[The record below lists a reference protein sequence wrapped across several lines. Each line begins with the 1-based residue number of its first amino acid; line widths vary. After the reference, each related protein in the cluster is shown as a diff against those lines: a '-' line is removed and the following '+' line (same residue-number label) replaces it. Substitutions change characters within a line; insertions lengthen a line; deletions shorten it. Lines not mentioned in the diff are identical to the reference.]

1 MDSGEGRLRK
11 PSQGPHASSALG
23 RVLRP
28 RPGLRSFGE
37 NSDPSGTGSKGPCT
51 TPGPSPH
58 SEIGPWAES
67 TPPAPTT
74 PSLHGT
80 STQLGVERCS
90 TLLPGAPSP
99 SPWKTTPPPP
109 PINPRVSPSLEE
121 GKRGRRGRRSCRGL
135 GKGYGHSVIFL
146 AYFLTTLSSLKRNRD
161 RLTVRQFCRTG
172 MGLYRAMVRA
182 LCAIDCLY
190 ILCAPGCPPCRLP
203 PAPRPPPAPT
213 TTPAAAPEPPPP

>member
-1 MDSGEGRLRK
+1 MRAAPNLGQAGVERPESWDWAPALEATVDSGEGRLRK

-80 STQLGVERCS
+80 STQLRVERCS

-99 SPWKTTPPPP
+99 SPWKTTPPPASHQP
-109 PINPRVSPSLEE
+109 PGLSQPGRGEAREE
-121 GKRGRRGRRSCRGL
+121 GEAQLPGFGQRIWPFGDLFGVFS
-135 GKGYGHSVIFL
+135 HHVVL
-146 AYFLTTLSSLKRNRD
+146 A
-161 RLTVRQFCRTG
+161 
-172 MGLYRAMVRA
+172 
-182 LCAIDCLY
+182 
-190 ILCAPGCPPCRLP
+190 
-203 PAPRPPPAPT
+203 
-213 TTPAAAPEPPPP
+213 EEE

>member
-1 MDSGEGRLRK
+1 ML
-11 PSQGPHASSALG
+11 PL
-23 RVLRP
+23 
-28 RPGLRSFGE
+28 
-37 NSDPSGTGSKGPCT
+37 
-51 TPGPSPH
+51 
-58 SEIGPWAES
+58 PWAECSGLGLVYAHSGRTLTHPELALKAPVRPQGPALILKSVLGRNPLPRHPQPQAS
-67 TPPAPTT
+67 TVPQPSSGWRDAPHSSPVPPLPAPGR
-74 PSLHGT
+74 P
-80 STQLGVERCS
+80 
-90 TLLPGAPSP
+90 PP
-99 SPWKTTPPPP
+99 PPPP